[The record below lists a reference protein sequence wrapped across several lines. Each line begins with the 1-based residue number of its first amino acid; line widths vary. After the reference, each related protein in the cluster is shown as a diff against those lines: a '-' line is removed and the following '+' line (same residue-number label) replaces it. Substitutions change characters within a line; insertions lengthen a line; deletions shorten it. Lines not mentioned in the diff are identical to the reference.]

1 MKSCPAG
8 RWHLRIWHLIYW
20 LELAY
25 DNSVPA
31 FYLNKDGVNNSIGFA
46 CGSRQE
52 INHLRLQSCAFSGK
66 RTKRH
71 SYSISTKLELLMLVI
86 TATKP
91 RRENFVCMQRRIRL
105 WCKKKS
111 ELKIVAQANEKKR
124 LQGGGRKASCNWAA
138 AWGHGARVDPRFEG
152 PRSVRFQAGHMQ
164 ELEERSFGVS
174 LSHQT
179 KSISRW
185 FWGRRSWR
193 DVPTR
198 YFKASNG

>member
-71 SYSISTKLELLMLVI
+71 SYSISTKLEVI
-86 TATKP
+86 AYAGNNSNEAAARKYRVYAKENPIMVQKEIGAQDCSASKRKEKTTG
-91 RRENFVCMQRRIRL
+91 RR
-105 WCKKKS
+105 KKS
-111 ELKIVAQANEKKR
+111 LLQLSGGLRTRCSSGSTIWGSEVSAFPGGSHARTWGEIIWRELKSSNEINVPLVLRARKLKR
-124 LQGGGRKASCNWAA
+124 RPNKIL
-138 AWGHGARVDPRFEG
+138 
-152 PRSVRFQAGHMQ
+152 
-164 ELEERSFGVS
+164 
-174 LSHQT
+174 
-179 KSISRW
+179 
-185 FWGRRSWR
+185 
-193 DVPTR
+193 
-198 YFKASNG
+198 